1 LIFIEDHY
9 TGCSSPSVGRLTIA
23 APLRCIRAHS
33 PPGEIWHRLARRPDH
48 DRQALT
54 EKSASARRPRIKQ
67 PVALPIPTTDE
78 PFRFARL
85 TLDSGEEVPMTMR
98 LILAGLLFLSV
109 GTGLSGCVVRE
120 RTVAARPGTCPG
132 GYWIEGHYGPRGRW
146 HPGHWRCPGV
156 VERIE
161 ID

>member
-1 LIFIEDHY
+1 M
-9 TGCSSPSVGRLTIA
+9 
-23 APLRCIRAHS
+23 
-33 PPGEIWHRLARRPDH
+33 WHRLARRPDH
-48 DRQALT
+48 DRQTRA
-54 EKSASARRPRIKQ
+54 EKNAFARRTRIKQ